1 MVEHHIVEIPLDVSR
16 QIVSDLD
23 SQSLRRLARVSKAWQ
38 TAAEPTL
45 WRTISFSAKQCPAIG
60 GVEEF
65 VSDDMEDEL
74 EDWVLGQYRFLQAA
88 LKKQPARALY
98 IQELRVE
105 CTASTAT
112 ILCAILE
119 GTQSSL
125 RQLVVGAATD
135 MGASEHFISR
145 CGDTLRTVLR
155 SFSTMQSFP
164 ELRRLSLILVDD
176 QWDAFWSSLLR
187 LVPNLDTLSVDFLDH
202 PLDRMIG
209 ASLIPTLPP
218 LVELSVTVTSQTF
231 PIFAD
236 LVQRSCTLQRLHLRG
251 RGLSYS
257 LLPDS
262 EVDKLVKCNSL
273 KHVKLDD
280 DGEETNMAWHTMLER
295 KGAFDCVETLV
306 IGFPAFWVSLSPV

>member
-1 MVEHHIVEIPLDVSR
+1 M
-16 QIVSDLD
+16 
-23 SQSLRRLARVSKAWQ
+23 
-38 TAAEPTL
+38 
-45 WRTISFSAKQCPAIG
+45 G
-60 GVEEF
+60 GVGGF
-65 VSDDMEDEL
+65 VNDDMEDQL
-74 EDWVLGQYRFLQAA
+74 EDWVLGHYRFLQTA
-88 LKKQPARALY
+88 LDNQPARALY

-112 ILCAILE
+112 ILCAILK

-125 RQLVVGAATD
+125 RQLVLGAATG

-155 SFSTMQSFP
+155 SLSTMHPFP
-164 ELRRLSLILVDD
+164 ELRRLNLFLVDD

-236 LVQRSCTLQRLHLRG
+236 LVQRSCTLRRLHLRG

-257 LLPDS
+257 LLPES
-262 EVDKLVKCNSL
+262 EVDKLVKSNSL

-295 KGAFDCVETLV
+295 EGAFDCVETLV
-306 IGFPAFWVSLSPV
+306 IGFPAFWVSLSLVW